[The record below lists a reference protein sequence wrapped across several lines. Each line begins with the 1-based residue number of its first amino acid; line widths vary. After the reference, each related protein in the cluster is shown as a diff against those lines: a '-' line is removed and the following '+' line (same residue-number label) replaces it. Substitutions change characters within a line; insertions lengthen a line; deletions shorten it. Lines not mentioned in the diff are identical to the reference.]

1 MPIFVYSFEGR
12 ETGEESGSKPKWLY
26 LEDTSDNVHCFAQF
40 LFTNAMGIADKFLHE
55 APSLSRYLKVL
66 DTFKGTRSRLF
77 CVYSFFKNW
86 RNSVC
91 RNRIVNPPLRTG
103 YWLYL
108 FSGLRR
114 WEGRNCKKIP
124 LVLDISSLPVTLY
137 AVCICITAILYYI
150 VHTGQMSPRISSLQ
164 VLKRL
169 PMYDKSSLSPHTF
182 CILLV
187 HSKVVF

>member
-1 MPIFVYSFEGR
+1 M
-12 ETGEESGSKPKWLY
+12 
-26 LEDTSDNVHCFAQF
+26 
-40 LFTNAMGIADKFLHE
+40 
-55 APSLSRYLKVL
+55 
-66 DTFKGTRSRLF
+66 
-77 CVYSFFKNW
+77 
-86 RNSVC
+86 C
-91 RNRIVNPPLRTG
+91 RNRIVNPPLRTV

-137 AVCICITAILYYI
+137 AVCISCNCYTVYI
-150 VHTGQMSPRISSLQ
+150 VHTGQM
-164 VLKRL
+164 
-169 PMYDKSSLSPHTF
+169 SPHTF